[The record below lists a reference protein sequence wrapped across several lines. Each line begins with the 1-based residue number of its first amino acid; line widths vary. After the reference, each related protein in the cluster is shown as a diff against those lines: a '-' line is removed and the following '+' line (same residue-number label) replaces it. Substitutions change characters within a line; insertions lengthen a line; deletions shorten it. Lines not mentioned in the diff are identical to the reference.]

1 MIASRNLLWVF
12 PLILLVTGPA
22 WKPFVVAFLSPPEG
36 FSPAPAT
43 ERTTGGFSMTG
54 VTVTR
59 SAKGAPEAIFSAEK
73 VESGRWNENDY
84 SMKQV
89 DALLFD
95 QGKLKA
101 HVISG
106 EGYYDVNQ
114 KILTL
119 IDDVSITVQDEYE
132 LTTQALRYLLPYKI
146 VKTGADILFESRDIK
161 IQGTGMRYNFATG
174 DYRVGGRVRFDI
186 E

>member
-1 MIASRNLLWVF
+1 
-12 PLILLVTGPA
+12 
-22 WKPFVVAFLSPPEG
+22 
-36 FSPAPAT
+36 
-43 ERTTGGFSMTG
+43 MTG

-59 SAKGAPEAIFSAEK
+59 SENGAPESILSAEK
-73 VESGRWNENDY
+73 VESGRWDENDY

-95 QGKLKA
+95 QGIVKA
-101 HVISG
+101 HVISS
-106 EGYYDVNQ
+106 EGYYNVSQ

-119 IDDVSITVQDEYE
+119 IDDVSVTVLDEYE
-132 LTTQALRYLLPYKI
+132 LTTQALRYLLPYKV
-146 VKTGADILFESRDIK
+146 VKTGADILFESRDTR

-174 DYRVGGRVRFDI
+174 DYRVGGRVHFDI

>member
-1 MIASRNLLWVF
+1 
-12 PLILLVTGPA
+12 
-22 WKPFVVAFLSPPEG
+22 
-36 FSPAPAT
+36 
-43 ERTTGGFSMTG
+43 MTG

-59 SAKGAPEAIFSAEK
+59 SAKGSPESILSAEEVK
-73 VESGRWNENDY
+73 SGRWDENDY
-84 SMKQV
+84 SMKQL

-106 EGYYDVNQ
+106 EGYYDVSQ

-119 IDDVSITVQDEYE
+119 IDDVSVTVQDEYE
-132 LTTQALRYLLPYKI
+132 LTTQALRYLLSYKI
-146 VKTGADILFESRDIK
+146 VKTGADILFESKDMR
-161 IQGTGMRYNFATG
+161 IQGTGMRYDFVTG

>member
-1 MIASRNLLWVF
+1 VAASRNFLWIF
-12 PLILLVTGPA
+12 PLIFLVTGPA
-22 WKPFVVAFLSPPEG
+22 WKPFVVAFLLPPES
-36 FSPAPAT
+36 FSPAQTT

-59 SAKGAPEAIFSAEK
+59 SAKGAPESILSAEK
-73 VESGRWNENDY
+73 VESGRWDENDY

-89 DALLFD
+89 DAQLFD
-95 QGKLKA
+95 QGKLRA

-106 EGYYDVNQ
+106 EGYYDVSQ

-119 IDDVSITVQDEYE
+119 IDDVSVTVQDEYE

-146 VKTGADILFESRDIK
+146 VKTGADILFESRDMR
-161 IQGTGMRYNFATG
+161 IQGKGMRYNLATG

>member
-1 MIASRNLLWVF
+1 VTASRNFLWIF
-12 PLILLVTGPA
+12 PLILFVTGPV
-22 WKPFVVAFLSPPEG
+22 WKPFVVAFLSPPKG
-36 FSPAPAT
+36 FSPAQT
-43 ERTTGGFSMTG
+43 IERATGGFSMTG

-59 SAKGAPEAIFSAEK
+59 SAKGAPESILSAEK
-73 VESGRWNENDY
+73 VESGRWDENDY
-84 SMKQV
+84 SMEQV
-89 DALLFD
+89 DALLFE

-106 EGYYDVNQ
+106 EGYYDVSQ

-119 IDDVSITVQDEYE
+119 IDDVSVTVQDEYE

-146 VKTGADILFESRDIK
+146 VKTGADILFESRNMR

-174 DYRVGGRVRFDI
+174 DYRVGGRVHFDI